1 MDLQTISSAM
11 NSTEGWLI
19 LIFVIGYI
27 FITLEHLT
35 QIHKTTVALLTAI
48 AMWTVIFL
56 SAPGGGAHST
66 YYDSLSEYLS
76 HISQIV
82 FFLFGALT
90 IVEIINVHQGFKL
103 ITDYINVKSKR
114 RLLWLLGF
122 IAFFLSSVIDNLTTT
137 IVMVALVKKLI
148 KNDEDRLFIGG
159 VMVIAANAGG
169 AWTPI
174 GDVTTTMLWIG
185 GQITTM
191 NTLKDLFLPS
201 LACLVVSLIWIS
213 FYLRG
218 EFTEI
223 LHDDKKLEP
232 SAKLIFFVGMAS
244 LLFVPFFKTI
254 TGLPP
259 YMGMLLGVG
268 VLWLVTDI
276 VHRHE
281 SSRSHLRVPYV
292 LTKVDVTSIL
302 FFLGILLAIDA
313 LEVAGILGHL
323 ANFLSRILPNQEMI
337 AISIG
342 LISAIVDNVPLVA
355 ASMGMYSLAEFPVD
369 STFWQ
374 LIAYCAGT
382 GGSILI
388 IGSAAGVVF
397 MGLENVNFFWYLRR
411 ISFPALIGYFAGVG
425 VYLLIANWPF

>member
-1 MDLQTISSAM
+1 MDLHTLGSTL
-11 NSTEGWLI
+11 NSPVGWLTI
-19 LIFVIGYI
+19 VFIIGYI

-48 AMWTVIFL
+48 IMWTILFVNA
-56 SAPGGGAHST
+56 SDHSE
-66 YYDSLSEYLS
+66 YSGSLSEYLS
-76 HISQIV
+76 SISQIV

-90 IVEIINVHQGFKL
+90 IVEIINVHHGFKL

-114 RLLWLLGF
+114 QLLWILGL

-148 KNDEDRLFIGG
+148 RDIDDRLFIGG

-185 GQITTM
+185 GQITTLA
-191 NTLKDLFLPS
+191 TLKDLFLPS
-201 LACLVVSLIWIS
+201 LTCLIVALVWIS
-213 FYLRG
+213 FYLKG
-218 EFTEI
+218 EFKEI
-223 LHDDKKLEP
+223 HHDENAVEP
-232 SAKLIFFVGMAS
+232 SGKLIFFVGMAS
-244 LLFVPFFKTI
+244 LIFVPFFKTW

-259 YMGMLLGVG
+259 YMGILLGVG
-268 VLWLVTDI
+268 VLWLVTDL
-276 VHRHE
+276 VHRHH
-281 SSRSHLRVPYV
+281 SSRAHLRVPYI

-302 FFLGILLAIDA
+302 FFLGILLSIDA
-313 LEVAGILGHL
+313 LEVAGVLDHL
-323 ANFLSRILPNQEMI
+323 ANFLFKTLPNQEWI
-337 AISIG
+337 AVSIG

-355 ASMGMYSLAEFPVD
+355 ATMGMYPLTQFPQD
-369 STFWQ
+369 SVFWQ

-411 ISFPALIGYFAGVG
+411 ISLPAIIGYFAGIG
-425 VYLLIANWPF
+425 VYLLTVYWPF